1 MHKMQLSLQK
11 KKDGINNFSRV
22 VKFKIHIYKVS
33 KANNEQ
39 SNNETDKIK
48 SLILAPKIVG
58 GNSGKRGVKTKH

>member
-33 KANNEQ
+33 KANNE
-39 SNNETDKIK
+39 
-48 SLILAPKIVG
+48 
-58 GNSGKRGVKTKH
+58 